1 MYKSLRLMKS
11 LNLMDIYSEKLD
23 WYWEKTINK
32 AFMIVI
38 LVITR
43 CTRNVENVPD
53 YTVLNNTENH
63 WRRNLH
69 FIFQ

>member
-1 MYKSLRLMKS
+1 
-11 LNLMDIYSEKLD
+11 
-23 WYWEKTINK
+23 
-32 AFMIVI
+32 MIVI